1 MTENELDTATVRD
14 LASVMMLEP
23 DDGEKMRGD
32 ILKIKDTIMNIAVGK
47 GKVESRG
54 PVMLDDEIICS
65 ELSAG
70 SRLRADTA
78 EVKCGDEIKSAKGY
92 KAPYN
97 TVPRLI

>member
-32 ILKIKDTIMNIAVGK
+32 ILKIKDTIMNITVGK

-54 PVMLDDEIICS
+54 PVMLDDEIVGG
-65 ELSAG
+65 ELPG
-70 SRLRADTA
+70 GKRLRADNSEA
-78 EVKCGDEIKSAKGY
+78 KCGEEIKSAKGY
-92 KAPYN
+92 KEPYN